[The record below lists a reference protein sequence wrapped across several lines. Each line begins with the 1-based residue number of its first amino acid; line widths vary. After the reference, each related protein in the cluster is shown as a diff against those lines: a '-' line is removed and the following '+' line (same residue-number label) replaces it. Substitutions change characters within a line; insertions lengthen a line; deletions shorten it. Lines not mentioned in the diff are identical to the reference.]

1 MKETKTLE
9 YKAEIS
15 NSFLKTVSAFAN
27 FITGDILFGI
37 ADDGKI
43 VGMENPEQACLDIE
57 NKINDNITPK
67 PDFSLIINSRTKV
80 ITLSVKKGQF
90 TPYLYRGKAYR
101 RSDTAS
107 IEVDQIELKRLILDG
122 QHLYFELLAYDSD
135 DLSFTYLSEILK
147 NKLAVSEISGDILRT
162 LGFYTANR
170 QYNNAAALF
179 ADHNHFYGVDLAR
192 FGNSINEI
200 MDRETITNV
209 SVLRQYSQ
217 TLSMFR
223 KYYQY
228 EKIDGMD
235 RKTVELIPEE
245 AFREAIANALVHR
258 TWDVD
263 SHIRVAMYADR
274 IEITSPGGLPSGLS
288 EAEYLNG
295 YISNLRNP
303 IIGNVFFRLGIIEM
317 FGTGI
322 RRIRASYAELDCSP
336 SFTVN
341 DHSIMVTLPIINAAK
356 KITPSEQQILDILSF
371 GLVLSSSELTERTG
385 MSRNKV
391 IRIMNSLIDKQY
403 VIVHGNGR
411 GTRYSRK

>member
-1 MKETKTLE
+1 MKETRTLE
-9 YKAEIS
+9 CKAEIT

-27 FITGDILFGI
+27 FTSGVILFGI
-37 ADDGKI
+37 ADDGTIK
-43 VGMENPEQACLDIE
+43 GMDRPEQACLDIE
-57 NKINDNITPK
+57 NKINDSITPK
-67 PDFSLIINSRTKV
+67 PDFSLAISPKTKV
-80 ITLSVKKGQF
+80 ITLSVKKGRF
-90 TPYLYRGKAYR
+90 TPYLYKGRAYR

-122 QHLYFELLAYDSD
+122 QHMYFEQLAYDSD
-135 DLSFTYLSEILK
+135 DLHFTYLFEMLQS
-147 NKLAVSEISGDILRT
+147 KLAVTDVSEDILRT
-162 LGFYTANR
+162 LGFFTADR

-192 FGNSINEI
+192 FGSSINEI
-200 MDRETITNV
+200 LDRETVTNV
-209 SVLRQYSQ
+209 SVLRQYAQ
-217 TLSMFR
+217 TLALFR

-228 EKIDGMD
+228 EKIEGMD

-263 SHIRVAMYADR
+263 VHIRVAMYADR

-303 IIGNVFFRLGIIEM
+303 IIGNVFFRLGMIEM

-322 RRIRASYAELDCSP
+322 RRIRDSYAALDRSP
-336 SFTVN
+336 LFTVN
-341 DHSIMVTLPIINAAK
+341 DHSITVTLPVIHAAR
-356 KITPSEQQILDILSF
+356 KITPNEQKILNILSS
-371 GLVLSSSELTERTG
+371 GLVLASSEIMERTG
-385 MSRNKV
+385 MSRNMV
-391 IRIMNSLIDKQY
+391 VRNINSLIDKQY
-403 VIVHGNGR
+403 VTVHGNGR